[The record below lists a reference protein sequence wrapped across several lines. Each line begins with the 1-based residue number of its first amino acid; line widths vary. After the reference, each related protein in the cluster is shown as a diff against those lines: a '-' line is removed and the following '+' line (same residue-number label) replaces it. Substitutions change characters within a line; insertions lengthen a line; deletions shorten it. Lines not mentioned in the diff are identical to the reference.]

1 MSLLTDLITDETD
14 VVRLRNDRS
23 ITLDEK
29 NTVLG
34 NINASMSKRDKYLE
48 MIYLMNGNWYY
59 LKKEGENAAYP
70 LDLINE
76 LMGSYIVKSRGLK
89 SLDHKIAKGKKG
101 NGLISKDFH
110 QQGYIYNFGDYF
122 YDQYYETVGDYY
134 NLSVSSL
141 KNIGILTPNSSNAEK
156 LLDEIL
162 NLIAIDTFMLQTD
175 RGPANVQFATNKESG
190 EVELSPIYDFSNC
203 SSSINPSGL
212 FLKDCLITIT
222 EESIRLLIKEFP
234 KFSEYLSYLTDQG
247 YLEIWNKICDDY
259 HFNKDSQAYENIT
272 SHFKTKE
279 ESQKQYLYEF
289 IKR

>member
-1 MSLLTDLITDETD
+1 
-14 VVRLRNDRS
+14 
-23 ITLDEK
+23 
-29 NTVLG
+29 
-34 NINASMSKRDKYLE
+34 

-101 NGLISKDFH
+101 NGLISENFH
-110 QQGYIYNFGDYF
+110 QPDYVYNFGDYF
-122 YDQYYETVGDYY
+122 YDQYYQKVGDYY

-175 RGPANVQFATNKESG
+175 RGPANVQFATHKVSG

-203 SSSINPSGL
+203 SSSINPSGF
-212 FLKDCLITIT
+212 FLKNCLITIT
-222 EESIRLLIKEFP
+222 EERIRLLIKEFP
-234 KFSEYLSYLTDQG
+234 KFSEYLSYLIDQG
-247 YLEIWNKICDDY
+247 YLEVWSQICDDY
-259 HFNKDSQAYENIT
+259 HFNKDSQVYESIT
-272 SHFKTKE
+272 SYFKTKE